1 MCSYF
6 CEKLLSNYLYIY
18 DCIDARR
25 TNARRV
31 SFTKEL
37 YGFNYTWKTKT
48 GIKQKRSPGLLD
60 ECVGAHAIS
69 DSAILVPDEHK
80 VTFDMLFSNFQ
91 DILTLKIYEVIEE
104 LQ

>member
-1 MCSYF
+1 MP
-6 CEKLLSNYLYIY
+6 NYLYIY
-18 DCIDARR
+18 DCVNARK

-37 YGFNYTWKTKT
+37 YGFNYSWKTKT

-80 VTFDMLFSNFQ
+80 AIFDMLFSNFQ
-91 DILTLKIYEVIEE
+91 DILTLKIFEVIEDF
-104 LQ
+104 Q

>member
-1 MCSYF
+1 
-6 CEKLLSNYLYIY
+6 LSDYLYIY
-18 DCIDARR
+18 DCINTRR

-69 DSAILVPDEHK
+69 DSAIFVPSDHK
-80 VTFDMLFSNFQ
+80 EIFDMLFSQYQ
-91 DILTLKIYEVIEE
+91 DILTLKVYVVVEEIE
-104 LQ
+104 